1 MGRNSRST
9 GGIAGKREHFFHEKG
24 SIIKKWK
31 TRTPI
36 ALIYPNK
43 YGLGMS
49 NLGFQLVYS
58 LLNKNDSI
66 VAERIF
72 LPESSGAKPLSI
84 ESGRPL
90 ADFPLLL
97 FSVSFEQDYQNLIS
111 MLVMAGLPPLAAD
124 RPAKNQFIAPVGKGG
139 LPLVIAGGV
148 ATFINP
154 EPLAPF
160 IDLFIIG
167 EAEPILP

>member
-90 ADFPLLL
+90 ADFPLLF
-97 FSVSFEQDYQNLIS
+97 FSVSFEQDYQNLIM
-111 MLVMAGLPPLAAD
+111 MLKLSGIPPLTAERSETTQKITARAA
-124 RPAKNQFIAPVGKGG
+124 GG
-139 LPLVIAGGV
+139 QPLLIAGGV
-148 ATFINP
+148 ATFM
-154 EPLAPF
+154 
-160 IDLFIIG
+160 
-167 EAEPILP
+167 